1 LSNGFYVR
9 FLKVLEQDWRSWRL
23 FVGTVMA
30 PNSPV
35 RAFDPDRLGVLVVV
49 YDECLQEL
57 LTWYSVSEPS
67 ELNGMELVLA
77 RRIMGAAQ
85 RGILDPLE
93 LRNLALTGLLP
104 ASALMGRSRAAE

>member
-1 LSNGFYVR
+1 
-9 FLKVLEQDWRSWRL
+9 
-23 FVGTVMA
+23 MA
-30 PNSPV
+30 PNSPLG
-35 RAFDPDRLGVLVVV
+35 AFDLDRFGVLVVV

-85 RGILDPLE
+85 RGNLNILE
-93 LRNLALTGLLP
+93 LRKVALTGLLP
-104 ASALMGRSRAAE
+104 ESALAGKCKAAE